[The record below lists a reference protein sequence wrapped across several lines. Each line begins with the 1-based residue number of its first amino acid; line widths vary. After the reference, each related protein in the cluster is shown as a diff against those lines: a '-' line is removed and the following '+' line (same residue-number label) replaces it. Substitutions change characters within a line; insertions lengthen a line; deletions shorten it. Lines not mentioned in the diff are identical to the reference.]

1 MTSILLAVIWRYG
14 QQHGVADGTEESTT
28 NTEQTTT
35 VDADELI
42 AEAEREVSRILA
54 KLEADTGMLLEQ
66 LEIRDYDVTTIG
78 DKRQQLL
85 RRVKVQMKRLPGTR
99 WAP

>member
-1 MTSILLAVIWRYG
+1 M
-14 QQHGVADGTEESTT
+14 

-66 LEIRDYDVTTIG
+66 LEIRDYDVTTIE
-78 DKRQQLL
+78 DKRQRLL
-85 RRVKVQMKRLPGTR
+85 RHVKVQMKRPPGTR